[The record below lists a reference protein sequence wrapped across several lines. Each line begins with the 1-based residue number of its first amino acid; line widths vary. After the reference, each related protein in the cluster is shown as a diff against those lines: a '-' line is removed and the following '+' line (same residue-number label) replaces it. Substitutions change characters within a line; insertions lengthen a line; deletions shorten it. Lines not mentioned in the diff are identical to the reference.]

1 MIKRIT
7 ALILALS
14 LLSLAGCTKSKKLD
28 LEIKESSI
36 AITGRNENT
45 YYSPVNEE
53 DTYCFVEI
61 SDRIYV
67 PFGTQNRTI
76 TGEMVG
82 ECIAYEQG
90 DSNSRYYEVIGNDDF
105 IANYYVAGI
114 MEQVSFWRAAD
125 TIGKSIEIPSFIE
138 DLGYDIWK

>member
-1 MIKRIT
+1 MIKRISV
-7 ALILALS
+7 LILALA
-14 LLSLAGCTKSKKLD
+14 LLFLSGCAKKLD
-28 LEIKESSI
+28 LEIKDSSVEI
-36 AITGRNENT
+36 NGRNNNT
-45 YYSPVNEE
+45 YYNPQNED

-61 SDRIYV
+61 NSRIYV
-67 PFGTQNRTI
+67 PFGTQNGKI
-76 TGEMVG
+76 TGDMVG
-82 ECIAYEQG
+82 ECIAYEDG
-90 DSNSRYYEVIGNDDF
+90 DSNVRYYEVIGNDDF